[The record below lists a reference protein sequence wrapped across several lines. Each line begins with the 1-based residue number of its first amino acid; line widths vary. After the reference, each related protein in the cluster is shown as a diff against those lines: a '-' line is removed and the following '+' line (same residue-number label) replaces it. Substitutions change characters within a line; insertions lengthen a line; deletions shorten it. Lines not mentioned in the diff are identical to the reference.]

1 VVLVSNRG
9 RQQNKHKVA
18 MVRQRKQA
26 RMESKSSSSE
36 APTLLEQLQEANE
49 EIQAANERM
58 ARMEEET
65 QAANE
70 RMARMEEET
79 QAANERMAR
88 MEEETQAAKE
98 KTQAANERMAR
109 MEEET
114 QAANERMAR
123 MEEETQA
130 AKEETQ
136 RLRESFGEP
145 ITCPQSKSCLSL
157 SFICFSCQEF
167 HGFPWLLRRPLPRR
181 MLSSRTILSSHQP
194 LTF

>member
-1 VVLVSNRG
+1 LKTHLSFLRRVGSVAVVVLVSNRG

-49 EIQAANERM
+49 RM
-58 ARMEEET
+58 ARMEEE
-65 QAANE
+65 
-70 RMARMEEET
+70 
-79 QAANERMAR
+79 
-88 MEEETQAAKE
+88 
-98 KTQAANERMAR
+98 TQAANERMAR